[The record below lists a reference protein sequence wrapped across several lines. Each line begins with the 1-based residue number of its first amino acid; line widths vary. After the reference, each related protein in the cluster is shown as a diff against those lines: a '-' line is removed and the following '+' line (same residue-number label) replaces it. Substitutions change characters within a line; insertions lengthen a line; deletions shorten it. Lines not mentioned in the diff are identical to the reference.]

1 MHLPGRGCSLLSV
14 HDAAAVAAASS
25 ARVYTRVGQGFA
37 GGDFEA
43 PRFALRHKANRGGS
57 RPVHPAYNPGTRRYD
72 PRRAW
77 AEWPR
82 DIPCGAICSRD
93 VGECGINNEAD
104 PKPVI
109 HIVDDD
115 DSMRMA
121 LIELL
126 RTIGFDAIGYGSTGE
141 FLLNSLPDQHGCI
154 LLDIRLPGPSGLE
167 LQAALLRKGVALPII
182 FLTGHADVS
191 SSVRAMKAGAID
203 FLEKP
208 VARET
213 LLEALGRA
221 LASDRAHRDA
231 AAAARRHQERLDLLT
246 PREQAVFERIIS
258 GMLNKQI
265 ALELG
270 ISLRTVKAHRAQMM
284 QKLGVSTA
292 AELGLIAGK
301 SAESDDR

>member
-1 MHLPGRGCSLLSV
+1 MSTECH
-14 HDAAAVAAASS
+14 
-25 ARVYTRVGQGFA
+25 TR
-37 GGDFEA
+37 
-43 PRFALRHKANRGGS
+43 PL
-57 RPVHPAYNPGTRRYD
+57 
-72 PRRAW
+72 
-77 AEWPR
+77 
-82 DIPCGAICSRD
+82 
-93 VGECGINNEAD
+93 
-104 PKPVI
+104 I

-126 RTIGFDAIGYGSTGE
+126 KATGFDAIGYGSTGE
-141 FLLNSLPDQHGCI
+141 FLLNSLPDHHGCI

-182 FLTGHADVS
+182 FLTGYADVS

-208 VARET
+208 IVRET

-221 LASDRAHRDA
+221 LASDIVRRNA
-231 AAAARRHQERLDLLT
+231 ADAARRHQERLDLLT
-246 PREQAVFERIIS
+246 PREQAVFERVIS

-265 ALELG
+265 ALDLG

-284 QKLGVSTA
+284 QKLGASTP

-301 SAESDDR
+301 SAESDER